1 MVGGARAAHD
11 RIATGM
17 TPAMD
22 AHSFN
27 SLMSDDEP
35 VAAIMKASFVFTGL
49 ELVALFIGNAA
60 LGVGLIVAPQA
71 LHMKLTRVAIF
82 AYATYLALSAYRL
95 ASSAIGSWPHN
106 IRQFADLDPVIG
118 TSGFWFAVYFGTAAL
133 LVALSAKAA
142 DASGRIGQSQ

>member
-1 MVGGARAAHD
+1 VVGGARAAHD

-17 TPAMD
+17 SPAMD
-22 AHSFN
+22 AHSMG

-71 LHMKLTRVAIF
+71 LHMKLIRVAIF